1 MTGTE
6 RAKLDFQSKFNT
18 LKKRNGWINKDI
30 AKLLKV
36 STRTVTNIYNDPF
49 CTSGRN
55 IMTILAL
62 YEEAM
67 NR

>member
-6 RAKLDFQSKFNT
+6 KVKLDFMSKFNT
-18 LKKRNGWINKDI
+18 VKKRNGWTNRDI

-49 CTSGRN
+49 ATSGRN

-67 NR
+67 SR